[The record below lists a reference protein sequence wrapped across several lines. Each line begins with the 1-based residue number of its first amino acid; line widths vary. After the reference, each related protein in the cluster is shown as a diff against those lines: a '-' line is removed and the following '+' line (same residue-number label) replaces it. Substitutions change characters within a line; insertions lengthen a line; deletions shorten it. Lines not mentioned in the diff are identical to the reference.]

1 MTRLAVWTMDTS
13 NEDGSP
19 QPQPQK
25 VERSHIQLEK
35 QLEDWIVNDV
45 TLIGE
50 GLTLVGRQVSIDD
63 GILDLSGDRLTGSLG
78 RD

>member
-1 MTRLAVWTMDTS
+1 MQLTAAATAES
-13 NEDGSP
+13 
-19 QPQPQK
+19 K
-25 VERSHIQLEK
+25 VGRSHIQLEK

-63 GILDLSGDRLTGSLG
+63 GILDLLGHRLTGSLG